1 MSDQR
6 GHRERPK
13 NAKKDDAPR
22 GVFRPDSRTWG
33 IRFRCAVGH
42 VHEETIGPV
51 KQEAIRAH
59 FARRARALA
68 EPSWCPRV
76 ERAQERTRAQEA
88 EARAAQRMTFREY
101 VTDYGAWAAAHKR
114 GWRRNE
120 RYTAERLARELSD
133 QVLETITTAQ
143 VEGVLDR
150 LLEGRTGAT
159 RNRYRDLLSGMFKR
173 AVRRGLVATNPVTR
187 IPKVKETGQRLAFLD
202 PVGEGALHDALPPR
216 LRLAFVVAVHTGLRH
231 SEQAGLRWRDVDV
244 MTNLVSVDI
253 TKNGRPRRV
262 PMNAAVRAALI
273 DLASGRARPD
283 DPDERLFPLSYRQTQ
298 ILFAQAVARAQGQ
311 LRDAGQDP
319 SRLDGIT
326 WHSLRHT
333 FASRLVMA
341 GVHLR
346 TVAELGGWRT
356 LAMVQRYAHLSS
368 AHLQEAVER
377 IASTPAPAPPGRV
390 EVGLKLDSA
399 ATGAQAREGHA
410 TLTTRQ
416 I

>member
-1 MSDQR
+1 MSDR
-6 GHRERPK
+6 TR

-22 GVFRPDSRTWG
+22 GVFRPDPRTWA

-59 FARRARALA
+59 FARRARTLA

-76 ERAQERTRAQEA
+76 ERAQERARAQEA
-88 EARAAQRMTFREY
+88 EARAARRMTFRDY
-101 VTDYGAWAAAHKR
+101 VADYGAWAAVHKR
-114 GWRRNE
+114 GWLRNE
-120 RYTAERLARELSD
+120 RYTAERLVLELGD
-133 QVLETITTAQ
+133 QVLEGITTAD
-143 VEGVLDR
+143 VERVLDR

-159 RNRYRDLLSGMFKR
+159 RNRYRDLASGMFKR
-173 AVRRGLVATNPVTR
+173 AVRLGLVDRNPVTR

-216 LRLAFVVAVHTGLRH
+216 LRPAFVVAINTGLRH
-231 SEQAGLRWRDVDV
+231 GEQAGLRWRDVDV
-244 MTNLVSVDI
+244 MTNLITVDV

-262 PMNAAVRAALI
+262 PMNAPVRAALV

-319 SRLDGIT
+319 NRLDGIT

-356 LAMVQRYAHLSS
+356 LAMVQRYAHLSP

-377 IASTPAPAPPGRV
+377 IASTPGRV

-399 ATGAQAREGHA
+399 TAGVQAQEGRA
-410 TLTTRQ
+410 TLTTRH